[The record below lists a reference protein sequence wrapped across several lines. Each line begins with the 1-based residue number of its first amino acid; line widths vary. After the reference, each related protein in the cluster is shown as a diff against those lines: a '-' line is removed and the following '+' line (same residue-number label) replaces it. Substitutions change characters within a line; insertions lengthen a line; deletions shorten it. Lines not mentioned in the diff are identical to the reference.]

1 MYKLLLIIT
10 IFNISLFSQVEHFG
24 RAENS
29 IKDRVFV
36 DILNFA
42 GDDPNF
48 SRVDVFVQVPYNE
61 IKFLRV
67 GDGFASSYAI
77 TVSVFDENKNKLITE
92 KMWNEKVETN
102 EFNQTISKNN
112 FNLSLRSFSLQPGK
126 YFFRTSVE
134 DKESQNNFILENQI
148 IVNDFLQAVSLS
160 DIILIAR
167 RSVSDEGSNKIL
179 PNVSKNVTSQKE
191 GIPIFLEVY
200 LQSDQSLTLKYFII
214 DKNNKVLF
222 ENSENYDFEMGKNQ
236 VFYTYEN
243 VELSLGNYI
252 LNVSAVNSGGQTVA
266 SASKKIES
274 RWMGIPSSINDLDK
288 AIDQMIYIANDSEI
302 KKIKAGQTVEEKM
315 NLFFDF
321 WKRKDPTP
329 QTEENEFFNEYYRR
343 VDFAN
348 KSFSHYT
355 EGWKTDRGM
364 VYIILG
370 APNNVDRHPFEFNS
384 KPYEIWEYYELN
396 KQFVFVDATGFGD
409 YRLTTPLYGDY
420 YRYR

>member
-1 MYKLLLIIT
+1 MYKLLFII
-10 IFNISLFSQVEHFG
+10 IILNISIFSQVEHFG
-24 RAENS
+24 RAENTA
-29 IKDRVFV
+29 KERVFV

-67 GDGFASSYAI
+67 GDGFAAAYAI
-77 TVSVFDENKNKLITE
+77 TVSVFDENRNKLITE

-102 EFNQTISKNN
+102 EFNQTINKNN

-167 RSVSDEGSNKIL
+167 RSVTDEGSNKIL
-179 PNVSKNVTSQKE
+179 PNVSKNVASQKE

-200 LQSDQSLTLKYFII
+200 IQSDQNLTLKYLII
-214 DKNNKVLF
+214 DKNNKIIF
-222 ENSENYDFEMGKNQ
+222 ENSKNYDFEMGKNQ
-236 VFYTYEN
+236 VFYTYEGS
-243 VELSLGNYI
+243 ELSLGNYI
-252 LNVSAVNSGGQTVA
+252 LNVSAINSGGQTVA
-266 SASKKIES
+266 SSSKKIES
-274 RWMGIPSSINDLDK
+274 RWLGLPSSINDLDK

-302 KKIKAGQTVEEKM
+302 KRIKAGETVEEKM
-315 NLFFDF
+315 SLFFDY
-321 WKRKDPTP
+321 WKKKDPTP

-343 VDFAN
+343 IDFAN

-384 KPYEIWEYYELN
+384 KPYEVWEYYELN
-396 KQFVFVDATGFGD
+396 KKFIFVDATGFGD